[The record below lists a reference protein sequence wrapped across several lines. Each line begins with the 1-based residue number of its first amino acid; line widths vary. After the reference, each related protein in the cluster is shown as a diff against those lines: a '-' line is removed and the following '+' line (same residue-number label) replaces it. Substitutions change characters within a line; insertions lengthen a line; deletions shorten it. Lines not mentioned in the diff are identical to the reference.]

1 MFVAGI
7 AALLVALVLMVVR
20 ALRGPTTFDRLVASN
35 AVATA
40 VILLVALYGFFIE
53 RPEFLDIALLYA
65 LLNAVGTFAVLK
77 FWRHGSLGHAGE
89 DDEEEAKAP

>member
-1 MFVAGI
+1 MFLAGI
-7 AALLVALVLMVVR
+7 AALLVALTLMVIR

-35 AVATA
+35 AIATA
-40 VILLVALYGFFIE
+40 VILLVALYGFFID
-53 RPEFLDIALLYA
+53 RPDFLDIAILYA

-89 DDEEEAKAP
+89 EEEEAK

>member
-7 AALLVALVLMVVR
+7 AALLVALTLMVVR
-20 ALRGPTTFDRLVASN
+20 ALRGPTVFDRLVASN

-40 VILLVALYGFFIE
+40 VILLLSLYGFFID
-53 RPEFLDIALLYA
+53 RPDFLDVALLYA

-77 FWRHGSLGHAGE
+77 FWRHGWLGYTAS
-89 DDEEEAKAP
+89 DDETEEEAR

>member
-1 MFVAGI
+1 MFLAGI
-7 AALLVALVLMVVR
+7 AALLVALTLMVVR

-35 AVATA
+35 AIATA
-40 VILLVALYGFFIE
+40 VILLVALYGFFIG
-53 RPEFLDIALLYA
+53 RPDFLDIAILYA

-89 DDEEEAKAP
+89 EEEEEAK

>member
-7 AALLVALVLMVVR
+7 TALLVALALMVIR

-35 AVATA
+35 AIATA

-53 RPEFLDIALLYA
+53 RPEFLDIAILYA

-77 FWRHGSLGHAGE
+77 FWCHGSLGHTGE
-89 DDEEEAKAP
+89 NEEEAR